1 MVPLAE
7 LQVSVVPLEN
17 RTGREKAADKTAM
30 IQEQWE
36 RTMVD
41 EGLSGGAFCS
51 PAIAQSRA
59 GQGRSLG
66 QIHRAEPKGCAFLL
80 LWTHTELPGVMSKEH
95 FCGLFQP
102 GPRVQAEGDEDA
114 LP

>member
-17 RTGREKAADKTAM
+17 RTGREKAVDKTAM
-30 IQEQWE
+30 IQEQWK
-36 RTMVD
+36 RTTVD

-51 PAIAQSRA
+51 PAVTQSRA

-66 QIHRAEPKGCAFLL
+66 Q
-80 LWTHTELPGVMSKEH
+80 THGADPQSRTLELCFPAIMDSH
-95 FCGLFQP
+95 
-102 GPRVQAEGDEDA
+102 
-114 LP
+114 